1 MPDIPSRKKAEFDGP
16 TECKLRRGKRTSRIR
31 LPRSRKLQGG
41 CGTARPTATHIARLS
56 KGIRGKA
63 TPRCQL
69 GGMNT
74 FVYRYS
80 SSSSLSTITLC
91 FLRRRSRSVCMLFTY
106 SPPSPLLA
114 MGVEGVGPN
123 CMTLV
128 SSWSLEGFVRFSVVS
143 ILSVAVREFVRRHA
157 PANQLGV
164 WRVERSERLAW

>member
-1 MPDIPSRKKAEFDGP
+1 MRCRGASALVPRDTFGAQPQAAGGVRDRKANGNAHCAPK
-16 TECKLRRGKRTSRIR
+16 
-31 LPRSRKLQGG
+31 QGHTRQG
-41 CGTARPTATHIARLS
+41 DSPL
-56 KGIRGKA
+56 
-63 TPRCQL
+63 L
-69 GGMNT
+69 NT